1 MPLSMVK
8 TGERGTVKKVGGK
21 AEMRR
26 FLENIGFV
34 TGAAVAVVSNAGGNM
49 IVDIKDSRAAI
60 GREMANKILV

>member
-34 TGAAVAVVSNAGGNM
+34 TGAVVTVVSDAGGNM

-60 GREMANKILV
+60 GREMADKILV